1 MNYLTCAVVLLVL
14 LSCALAVPRAALAAA
29 PLPMLSTRG
38 TRWVEAEGNQ
48 VLLKGC
54 NLGHWL
60 LQEMWMHNMGTRGI
74 PDQYTM
80 EQVLAD
86 RFGEAAKDDLMR
98 TYHGNYI
105 TARDFKII
113 KSFGMNVVRLPILYS
128 LLEDD
133 SRPFELKP
141 DAWVYIDRAID
152 WAEAEGIYTILDLHG
167 APGSQNGEHHSGRQG
182 DSELWTD
189 RENRRRMVWLWRE
202 IASRYK
208 DRSAVAAYDLINEP
222 FSAPEETL
230 KDLVFDSYHAIREI
244 DPHHIVMFPGHH
256 YGFEFYGK
264 PSDMEMTNVAFTMHF
279 YPGFFGW
286 GQADVPT
293 HMDWLTKGVNEW
305 RDRVEAVG
313 VPFLVGE
320 MNVVLKGAGGAEMMR
335 RSYDTYASFGWGTT
349 MWSYKV
355 FTREGGAVPGIWGM
369 VTNPSG
375 EGAPL
380 VKVDTWNY
388 DDWDTS
394 VADACIEDRTS
405 FTAPGSGP
413 VTAYLVVKAGVRDDC
428 SLDVVIDEVSLR
440 DEVTGEEVVEN
451 GGFGGSGAWMEW
463 RHRGELS
470 ADYAYTGAGPS
481 GGVGP
486 ALRLTATEPSNGG
499 LYQALALEGG
509 RTYTLSGVFKD
520 AGSSRNGAWVEV
532 YLRADPPIQGEDY
545 VGGPAPGTEI
555 DLNQSSLDEMREYFR
570 SLSRMECVVYED
582 LRHWLTTSESPGPLP
597 ASPAR
602 SGGG

>member
-1 MNYLTCAVVLLVL
+1 MNYLTCVVALLVL
-14 LSCALAVPRAALAAA
+14 LPCALAVPGAALAAA

-86 RFGEAAKDDLMR
+86 RFGRSAKDDLMR
-98 TYHGNYI
+98 TYHDNYI
-105 TARDFKII
+105 TTRDFKII

-167 APGSQNGEHHSGRQG
+167 AAGSQNGAHHSGREG
-182 DSELWTD
+182 PSELWSSP
-189 RENRRRMVWLWRE
+189 ENQRRTVWLWRQ

-208 DRSAVAAYDLINEP
+208 DRSAVAAYDLLNEAWSP
-222 FSAPEETL
+222 PKDKL
-230 KDLVFDSYHAIREI
+230 KKLVFDIYHAIREV
-244 DPHHIVMFPGHH
+244 DPDHIVIFPDHR
-256 YGFEFYGK
+256 GFEFYGK
-264 PSDMEMTNVAFTMHF
+264 PNELGMTNVAFTMHF
-279 YPGFFGW
+279 YPGLFGW
-286 GQADVPT
+286 RQADVPT

-313 VPFLVGE
+313 VPLLVGE

-355 FTREGGAVPGIWGM
+355 FTRAGGAVPAIWGM

-394 VADACIEDRTS
+394 FADACIEDRTS
-405 FTAPGSGP
+405 FTAPGTGP
-413 VTAYLVVKAGVRDDC
+413 VTAYLVIKVGAREDC

-440 DEVTGEEVVEN
+440 DEATGQEMVEN
-451 GGFGGSGAWMEW
+451 RGFGSSGAWTEW
-463 RHRGELS
+463 RHRGDLS
-470 ADYAYTGAGPS
+470 VDYAYTGAGPS

-486 ALRLTATEPSNGG
+486 ALRLTAAEPSNGG

-509 RTYTLSGVFKD
+509 RTYTLSGVLRD
-520 AGSSRNGAWVEV
+520 TGSSRNGAWVEV
-532 YLRADPPIQGEDY
+532 YLRTDPPIQGEDY
-545 VGGPAPGTEI
+545 VGGPAPGTEV
-555 DLNQSSLDEMREYFR
+555 DLNQSSLDELREYFG
-570 SLSRMECVVYED
+570 SLSRMEYVVYED

-597 ASPAR
+597 TSSAR
-602 SGGG
+602 SSGG